1 MFSGIGIW
9 EVLLIIVVILVV
21 LGPQRVPEIARKLG
35 QIVRTI
41 RRASTDFSMAVTRE
55 LDVTRDDSSTSKEKA
70 KTTDKSTKA
79 EKPAVDKPTEQPAV
93 NKSTEQPVQPE
104 EQQQSHE

>member
-41 RRASTDFSMAVTRE
+41 RRASTDFSTAVTRE
-55 LDVTRDDSSTSKEKA
+55 LDITRENPSQS
-70 KTTDKSTKA
+70 TDKSKPPDTPSKSEKHA
-79 EKPAVDKPTEQPAV
+79 TAKRIEKPAVPKEPRQTDE
-93 NKSTEQPVQPE
+93 
-104 EQQQSHE
+104 

>member
-41 RRASTDFSMAVTRE
+41 RRAGTDFSTAVTRE
-55 LDVTRDDSSTSKEKA
+55 LDVTRENPSPP
-70 KTTDKSTKA
+70 TDKTKSPDTSSKPDKHA
-79 EKPAVDKPTEQPAV
+79 VTKRVEKPAV
-93 NKSTEQPVQPE
+93 PE
-104 EQQQSHE
+104 EQRPTDE

>member
-9 EVLLIIVVILVV
+9 EVLLIIVVILIV

-41 RRASTDFSMAVTRE
+41 RRASTDLSMAVTRE
-55 LDVTRDDSSTSKEKA
+55 LDVTKDDSSPSKEKSA
-70 KTTDKSTKA
+70 TPDSSTKA
-79 EKPAVDKPTEQPAV
+79 DKPAANKPTEQPA
-93 NKSTEQPVQPE
+93 EPE
-104 EQQQSHE
+104 EQKQSHE

>member
-41 RRASTDFSMAVTRE
+41 RRASTDFSTAVTRE
-55 LDVTRDDSSTSKEKA
+55 LDITKEKPSLP
-70 KTTDKSTKA
+70 TDKSKA
-79 EKPAVDKPTEQPAV
+79 PDLSAKPDKPADKNVGKPA
-93 NKSTEQPVQPE
+93 KPE
-104 EQQQSHE
+104 EQQQTDD

>member
-41 RRASTDFSMAVTRE
+41 RRASTDFSTAVTRE
-55 LDVTRDDSSTSKEKA
+55 LDVTRDNPPPP
-70 KTTDKSTKA
+70 TDKTKSSDTSSKPDRKTFTKHV
-79 EKPAVDKPTEQPAV
+79 EKPAI
-93 NKSTEQPVQPE
+93 PE
-104 EQQQSHE
+104 EQRQADE

>member
-21 LGPQRVPEIARKLG
+21 LGPQRVPEMARKLG

-41 RRASTDFSMAVTRE
+41 RRASTDLSTAVTRE
-55 LDVTRDDSSTSKEKA
+55 LDVTQDDSSPPKEKSGTPA
-70 KTTDKSTKA
+70 ASKPD
-79 EKPAVDKPTEQPAV
+79 KPAAKKPTEQPA
-93 NKSTEQPVQPE
+93 EPE

>member
-21 LGPQRVPEIARKLG
+21 LGPQRVPEMARKLG

-41 RRASTDFSMAVTRE
+41 RRASTDLSTAVTR
-55 LDVTRDDSSTSKEKA
+55 DPNCGIVTA
-70 KTTDKSTKA
+70 
-79 EKPAVDKPTEQPAV
+79 PAGKFPTGCPRWRWH
-93 NKSTEQPVQPE
+93 KYGR
-104 EQQQSHE
+104 

>member
-21 LGPQRVPEIARKLG
+21 LGPQRVPEMARKLG

-41 RRASTDFSMAVTRE
+41 RRASTDLSTAVTRE
-55 LDVTRDDSSTSKEKA
+55 LDVTRDDSSPPKEKSGTSDLPS
-70 KTTDKSTKA
+70 KSDKPDIK
-79 EKPAVDKPTEQPAV
+79 KPAEQPA
-93 NKSTEQPVQPE
+93 EPE

>member
-21 LGPQRVPEIARKLG
+21 LGPQRVPEMARKLG

-41 RRASTDFSMAVTRE
+41 RRASTDLSTAVTRE
-55 LDVTRDDSSTSKEKA
+55 LDVTRDDSSPPKEKA
-70 KTTDKSTKA
+70 EATDSSSKA
-79 EKPAVDKPTEQPAV
+79 DKPATKKQSEQPA
-93 NKSTEQPVQPE
+93 KPE

>member
-35 QIVRTI
+35 QIVRTV
-41 RRASTDFSMAVTRE
+41 RRASTDLSTAVTRE
-55 LDVTRDDSSTSKEKA
+55 LDVTRNDSSPPKEKSGA
-70 KTTDKSTKA
+70 PDPSLKSD
-79 EKPAVDKPTEQPAV
+79 KPAVKKPAEPPA
-93 NKSTEQPVQPE
+93 KPE
-104 EQQQSHE
+104 EQKQSHE

>member
-9 EVLLIIVVILVV
+9 EVLLIIVVVLIV

-41 RRASTDFSMAVTRE
+41 RRASTDLSTAVTRE
-55 LDVTRDDSSTSKEKA
+55 LDVTRDDSSPPKNKPGTPDSSPKA
-70 KTTDKSTKA
+70 A
-79 EKPAVDKPTEQPAV
+79 KPAVDKPAEQPAG
-93 NKSTEQPVQPE
+93 PE